1 MFLFVGL
8 GNPGYEYHN
17 TRHNIG
23 FMSIDLIFNYFIE
36 QNIAI
41 SDFIFNKKFNA
52 DITDIKLT
60 LNSKTE
66 TFLLLK
72 PQTYMNLS
80 GKAVLSVMNF
90 YKIPIT
96 NIFIFYDDADL
107 KLGKIQIVKNKNS
120 AGHNGIKSINEYINI
135 NYTKIRIGIG
145 RPEKEHNQ
153 DLSNFVLSK
162 FNENE
167 INLIERNFTIIIEE
181 LKRLLTI

>member
-1 MFLFVGL
+1 
-8 GNPGYEYHN
+8 
-17 TRHNIG
+17 
-23 FMSIDLIFNYFIE
+23 
-36 QNIAI
+36 
-41 SDFIFNKKFNA
+41 
-52 DITDIKLT
+52 
-60 LNSKTE
+60 
-66 TFLLLK
+66 
-72 PQTYMNLS
+72 MNLS

-145 RPEKEHNQ
+145 RPEKTHNQ

-167 INLIERNFTIIIEE
+167 INLIEQNFNIIIEE
-181 LKRLLTI
+181 LKRLLKI